1 MAKSVRMKS
10 PVDGHTLPIPEQ
22 YVKARLAMGWTVVSE
37 SKKEKK

>member
-22 YVKARLAMGWTVVSE
+22 YVKARLAMGWTIV
-37 SKKEKK
+37 KEKQK